1 MIENLIPYVV
11 VSLAMELSMY
21 SKTVTVF
28 WRKRMTLFRKRYTL
42 VTHAVML
49 QIIRILGS
57 VEK

>member
-28 WRKRMTLFRKRYTL
+28 WRKRITLFRKRYTL